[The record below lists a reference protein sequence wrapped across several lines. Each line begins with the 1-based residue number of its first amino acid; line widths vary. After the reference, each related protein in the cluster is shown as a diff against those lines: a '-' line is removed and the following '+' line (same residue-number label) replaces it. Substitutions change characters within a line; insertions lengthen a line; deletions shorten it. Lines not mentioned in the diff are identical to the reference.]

1 MTQSGQMQR
10 VTLALAMA
18 TLGLA
23 SASAFAEAPSPSRAQ
38 LVTGAQAI
46 RANEPF
52 WIAVHIQLDDG
63 WHTYWRNPGDAGM
76 SPQIHW
82 QLPPGM
88 EAEPIA
94 WPYPSMFRE
103 GPLVTY
109 GYSDDAWLFTRIT
122 APPESR
128 GSITIGAQVEWLV
141 CRDIC
146 IPQFAELAL
155 AAPLG
160 DAGERSFAPVGFG
173 DALANIP
180 QKSPWPAYY
189 DVDSER
195 MVLTIRTPDLD
206 AAGARF
212 FPHDYG
218 IIDHAADQRMNR
230 DDLGLHV
237 TMRRNTSGGDLLEN
251 IAGTLV
257 IRDRGAPRAYEVIAV
272 PAPEEDE
279 PKEDEKE

>member
-1 MTQSGQMQR
+1 MMVRRTGQMQR
-10 VTLALAMA
+10 LALAFA
-18 TLGLA
+18 VAILGLA
-23 SASAFAEAPSPSRAQ
+23 SASAFAKAPSPSRAQ

-46 RANEPF
+46 RAGQPF
-52 WIAVHIQLDDG
+52 WLAVHIQLDDG

-76 SPQIHW
+76 SPQIRW
-82 QLPPGM
+82 QLPPGV
-88 EAEPIA
+88 EAEPID

-109 GYSDDAWLFTRIT
+109 GYSDDAWLFTHMT
-122 APPESR
+122 APPESG

-146 IPQFAELAL
+146 IPQYAELAL
-155 AAPLG
+155 AVPFA
-160 DAGERSFAPVGFG
+160 DTGEGSFALVGFG
-173 DALANIP
+173 DALADIP
-180 QKSPWPAYY
+180 QKSPWPASY

-195 MVLTIRTPDLD
+195 MVLTIRTPDLH

-218 IIDHAADQRMNR
+218 IIDHAADQQTSE
-230 DDLGLHV
+230 DDFGLHV
-237 TMRRNTSGGDLLEN
+237 TMRRNASGGDLSGN

-257 IRDRGAPRAYEVIAV
+257 VRDKGGHRAYEVTAV
-272 PAPEEDE
+272 QAS
-279 PKEDEKE
+279 KRGQ